1 MVYGE
6 GNLYVTCIKG
16 FGLFVQKEELEQL
29 KTYYVLQLV
38 RGYTSLSAAG
48 CRADVVCGDLTSLG
62 SG

>member
-1 MVYGE
+1 MWRG
-6 GNLYVTCIKG
+6 TQAAAG
-16 FGLFVQKEELEQL
+16 FAKYRLFVRKEELEQL